1 MKPGQGSIS
10 SGPLEENR
18 TDRYVRC
25 MRLLAPAKINLHLR
39 VAPPRADGFH
49 PLLSWMCTVHL
60 FDTLDVVRADS
71 PGVSLTCDHPTLA
84 CDESNLIVRIGNAFA
99 EALRSEQAPV
109 TPERFG
115 ARIELQKRL
124 PMGGGVGGGSSDA
137 AATLSALASLW
148 NAGWD
153 PRRLADF
160 ASRFGSDIAFFLH
173 GPSAVC
179 TGRGEVVRPIAPPMP
194 SWALLVL
201 PEISMPTPAVYRRF
215 DEMKR
220 GSDLRDEPDWKQWT
234 ALSAEA
240 LLPRLV
246 NDLEGPAFSI
256 SPELGRLR
264 VEIEQIVGRP
274 VRMSGSGSTLFTLFD
289 DQRSASSAAELVV
302 NKSKV
307 RAVAVRVPGAS

>member
-1 MKPGQGSIS
+1 
-10 SGPLEENR
+10 
-18 TDRYVRC
+18 

-39 VAPPRADGFH
+39 VAAPGADGFH

-60 FDTLDVVRADS
+60 FDTLDLVRADS
-71 PGVSLTCDHPTLA
+71 PGVALTCDHPSLA
-84 CDESNLIVRIGNAFA
+84 CDGSNLIVKIGNAF
-99 EALRSEQAPV
+99 SEQLSRELGRQEKPAAAGKAL
-109 TPERFG
+109 G
-115 ARIELQKRL
+115 ASIQLQKRL

-137 AATLSALASLW
+137 AATLAGLAQLW

-153 PRRLADF
+153 RPQLSDF
-160 ASRFGSDIAFFLH
+160 ASRFGSDISFFLN

-179 TGRGEVVRPIAPPMP
+179 TGRGEIVRPIASPRPT
-194 SWALLVL
+194 WALLVL

-215 DEMKR
+215 DEMKL
-220 GSDLRDEPDWKQWT
+220 GSDVHDEPDWQEWT
-234 ALSAEA
+234 GLSAEA

-246 NDLEGPAFSI
+246 NDLEAPAFSI

-289 DQRSASSAAELVV
+289 DERSAAKAAEMVV
-302 NKSKV
+302 NQRGV
-307 RAVAVRVPGAS
+307 RAVAVRVPGAPNE